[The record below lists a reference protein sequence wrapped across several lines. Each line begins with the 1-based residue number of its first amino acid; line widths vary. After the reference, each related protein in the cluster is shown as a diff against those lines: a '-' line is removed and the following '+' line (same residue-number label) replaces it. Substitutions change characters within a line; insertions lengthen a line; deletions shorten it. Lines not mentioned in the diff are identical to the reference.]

1 MSDSPSS
8 PAPVPAAA
16 SSARSWRI
24 LLLLL
29 VVGSPVVFTLWTGNI
44 WEDFFITYRS
54 SLNLAH
60 GNGLVFEVGHRV
72 HTFTSPLGTLIPA
85 GLAWIAGTDDAGVVL
100 FFFRALACVALG
112 FAWWLAVPRLR
123 EGFGLAL
130 AGLFWAFDVKI
141 SAFSTNGMETALLLF
156 AVVLAWRAL
165 LDHRPVLAGIAFGVA
180 MWTRPDGFVFV
191 GAIAA
196 GVWLLRGETPWRFK
210 DWLIMAA
217 VAAVIYTPW
226 FVWAWGYYGSPV
238 PNTIVAKGTHLTPA
252 GSLQLLATYPFRF
265 LFTHSAAHD
274 AFLPPYFFFG
284 EWPAWLPWYGH
295 AMALLAAGV
304 AAWPRCPRPA
314 RVAGLAFVLGGVYL
328 TITTR
333 APWYF
338 PAWSLL
344 AYFALAGG
352 VATAWSVLQ
361 SRPAWR
367 WAVAGAAVLLVAA
380 QAWLFVS
387 VTVQLRAQQRIIEW
401 GVRAPI
407 GRALKNSAASPRE
420 TVFLEPL
427 GYIGFFSN
435 LSMRDTPGL
444 CAPDVV
450 KLRKSGILSMG
461 GLIAALKPDWTVL
474 RASEVLAMSPAEHAN
489 LERDYTLVGAHDVRQ
504 AVNDIAWL
512 PGREFLL
519 MDAYYT
525 VWRRK
530 PAPAAAP

>member
-1 MSDSPSS
+1 MNAQHPPSVPN
-8 PAPVPAAA
+8 PAPAA
-16 SSARSWRI
+16 SRRWQG

-29 VVGSPVVFTLWTGNI
+29 VIASPVVFTLLTDNI

-60 GNGLVFEVGHRV
+60 GNGLVYEVGHRV

-85 GLAWIAGTDDAGVVL
+85 GLAWAAHTDDPGMVL
-100 FFFRALACVALG
+100 FYFRSIACLALG
-112 FAWWLAVPRLR
+112 LAWLLAGPRLR
-123 EGFGLAL
+123 GGIGLGLAAL
-130 AGLFWAFDVKI
+130 LWALDVKI
-141 SAFSTNGMETALLLF
+141 SAFSTNGMETALLLLC
-156 AVVLAWRAL
+156 VTLAWRAL
-165 LDHRPVLAGIAFGVA
+165 LDHRPVLAGFALGAA

-196 GVWLLRGETPWRFK
+196 GVWLVRGETPWRFK
-210 DWLIMAA
+210 DWLTMAL

-226 FVWAWGYYGSPV
+226 FAWAWSYYGSPV
-238 PNTIVAKGTHLTPA
+238 PNTVIAKGTHLTPVE
-252 GSLQLLATYPFRF
+252 SLHLLVTYPYRF
-265 LFTHSAAHD
+265 LFGHSAAHD

-284 EWPAWLPWYGH
+284 EWPGWMPFYGRV
-295 AMALLAAGV
+295 MALAAAGV

-314 RVAGLAFVLGGVYL
+314 RVAGVAFVLGGIYL

-344 AYFALAGG
+344 AYFAVAGG
-352 VATAWSVLQ
+352 IDTAWTLL
-361 SRPAWR
+361 RPRPVWR
-367 WAVAGAAVLLVAA
+367 WGVAVFAGALVAA
-380 QAWLFVS
+380 QAWLYAG
-387 VTVQLRAQQRIIEW
+387 VTVQLRAQQRLIEW

-407 GRALKNSAASPRE
+407 GRNLKNSAVSPRE

-450 KLRKSGILSMG
+450 KLRKSGVVSMG
-461 GLIAALKPDWTVL
+461 ALVTALKPDWTVL
-474 RASEVLAMSPAEHAN
+474 RASEVVGMAPADRAN
-489 LERDYTLVGAHDVRQ
+489 LERDYFLAATHDVRQ

-525 VWRRK
+525 IWRRK
-530 PAPAAAP
+530 PAGVAAP

>member
-8 PAPVPAAA
+8 SSPPPPTAPA
-16 SSARSWRI
+16 RLWRG

-29 VVGSPVVFTLWTGNI
+29 VVASPVVFTLCTGNI

-85 GLAWIAGTDDAGVVL
+85 GLAWGTGTDDPGMVL
-100 FFFRALACVALG
+100 ALFRAIACVALG
-112 FAWWLAVPRLR
+112 FAWWLAGPRLR
-123 EGFGLAL
+123 AGGALAL
-130 AGLFWAFDVKI
+130 AGLLWALDVKI
-141 SAFSTNGMETALLLF
+141 AAFSTNGMETALLLL
-156 AVVLAWRAL
+156 AVVAAWRAL
-165 LDHRPVLAGIAFGVA
+165 LDHRPVLAGVALGAA
-180 MWTRPDGFVFV
+180 MWVRPDGFVFV

-196 GVWLLRGETPWRFK
+196 GVWLVRGESPWRFR
-210 DWLIMAA
+210 DWLTMAA

-226 FVWAWGYYGSPV
+226 FAWAWSYYGSPV

-252 GSLQLLATYPFRF
+252 SSLQLLATYPFRF
-265 LFTHSAAHD
+265 LFGHSAAHD

-284 EWPAWLPWYGH
+284 EWPAWIPWYGRV
-295 AMALLAAGV
+295 MALLAAGV

-314 RVAGLAFVLGGVYL
+314 RVAGVAFVLGGVYL

-352 VATAWSVLQ
+352 LTTAWHALQ
-361 SRPAWR
+361 ARPVGR
-367 WAVAGAAVLLVAA
+367 WVVAGFAGLLVAA
-380 QAWLFVS
+380 QAWLYIG
-387 VTVQLRAQQRIIEW
+387 VTVQLRAQQRLIEW

-427 GYIGFFSN
+427 GYIGYFSN

-450 KLRKSGILSMG
+450 KLRKSGIVSMG
-461 GLIAALKPDWTVL
+461 ALIAALQPDWAVL
-474 RASEVLAMSPAEHAN
+474 RASEVVGMSPSEHAN
-489 LERDYTLVGAHDVRQ
+489 LERDYTLVGTHDVRK
-504 AVNDIAWL
+504 AVNEIAWL

-525 VWRRK
+525 IWRRK